1 MTQDNKRALAL
12 LGDVQT
18 NAVGFDATLYDRASR
33 HSETIARDPATARRY
48 RTTRQAVECLRSF
61 GPRRLCLVARLWQP
75 FGLIRFLF
83 GHFLLRALGRW
94 CRRHCHAIHFSEP
107 AAGKPI
113 DTGPWAVL
121 ESQRRL
127 PTATG
132 TPADVD
138 GGRLAQ
144 PRDNI
149 AFAHADSDA
158 TANERP
164 CIGDAGTRRVRPCPN
179 RWRLCRRDV
188 PWASPVGLHKIVCR
202 NRMIPFGLVELLI
215 SVAEVG
221 PIQVKGLCEPGAA
234 GVRTRCNRKAPPPA
248 PAATRGA
255 PIHQRA
261 LQSPTPGQPLRAT
274 RHHRRMRQ
282 FVV

>member
-1 MTQDNKRALAL
+1 MSPTRWSKVYWSMASGRSDTTVAAHVWCNDVETGCRKRGKLMAPRVPGFRKAVTQDNKRALAL

-18 NAVGFDATLYDRASR
+18 NAVGFDAALYDRASR

-61 GPRRLCLVARLWQP
+61 GPRRLCLVARLWRP

-113 DTGPWAVL
+113 DTGPWAAL

-164 CIGDAGTRRVRPCPN
+164 CIGDAGTRRVR
-179 RWRLCRRDV
+179 RL
-188 PWASPVGLHKIVCR
+188 P
-202 NRMIPFGLVELLI
+202 
-215 SVAEVG
+215 
-221 PIQVKGLCEPGAA
+221 Q
-234 GVRTRCNRKAPPPA
+234 
-248 PAATRGA
+248 PAAA
-255 PIHQRA
+255 VPA
-261 LQSPTPGQPLRAT
+261 
-274 RHHRRMRQ
+274 
-282 FVV
+282 